1 VPLEITALPRW
12 TEIGLNRPPSNVL
25 DREMLTALAGALDEL
40 AAVAEPPVLL
50 LRSTGRHFS
59 TGYSIKDIPEE
70 IFHRDPAVR
79 AATPFERVMDRLVHY
94 PSPVVARVQGDAY
107 GGAVELLACTDL
119 RVAAT
124 GVRLGV
130 PPVRL
135 GLVYSHTGLRRM
147 IRGFGSSLVR
157 EMLMLG
163 EAIGAE
169 RADNAGF
176 WTRLV
181 PAGQLD
187 ETVTEILETLA
198 RGGPRALRG
207 TRRILTLLEEAEV
220 LPEEALREIGRL
232 RHESWSGEE
241 FLRAREAFLARRPSP
256 FAGPGD
262 SVEDPG
268 KQPG

>member
-1 VPLEITALPRW
+1 MDHLQISPLPHW
-12 TEIGLNRPPSNVL
+12 TELTLNQPPRNVL
-25 DREMLTALAGALDEL
+25 DRDLLTALVAALDDL
-40 AAVAEPPVLL
+40 AGRDEPPLLL
-50 LRSTGRHFS
+50 LRSEGKHFS

-79 AATPFERVMDRLVHY
+79 ATAPFEQVMERLVHY

-107 GGAVELLACTDL
+107 GGAVELLACCDL
-119 RVAAT
+119 RVAAR

-147 IRGFGSSLVR
+147 IRGFGSPLVR
-157 EMLMLG
+157 EMLLLG

-169 RADNAGF
+169 RADAAGF

-181 PAGQLD
+181 PAGELD
-187 ETVTEILETLA
+187 DAVEGVLLA
-198 RGGPRALRG
+198 MAQGGPRALRG
-207 TRRILTLLEEAEV
+207 TRRILTLLEEAEILPDAV
-220 LPEEALREIGRL
+220 LDEIARL

-241 FLRAREAFLARRPSP
+241 FLEARDAFLARSPSP
-256 FAGPGD
+256 FGPRD
-262 SVEDPG
+262 
-268 KQPG
+268 